1 MIGRAGRAA
10 RGTAVIAFAL
20 LTLAAAPPPAKP
32 APAPAGPAPLTNEDV
47 VRLVVHGTA
56 EKTVLREI
64 AARPPKFDL
73 DPGIV
78 VELQRVGVSDAIIG
92 AMRARQIE
100 AGGGAGD
107 ADAGAATGS
116 TPGAAAGASA
126 PPAAP
131 ARTGQVVIRFR
142 PPDKANEDPGPFAIA
157 SLPKQVTRPA
167 DAEVGTVS
175 DLALVV
181 FCASSIHV
189 PDHWESKTPL
199 KGAPRHELLFFRPG
213 SQPRKEHGFELL
225 ALNRDPIPPLTLEAG
240 RHALVVGLAGQHGS
254 GDWQLIASDPESIEV
269 PVGGT
274 VRLLLDARTTIHG
287 NKMAGFGVDQV
298 FTLSP
303 DPMAVLP
310 APEPPTDPAPA
321 PAETE

>member
-1 MIGRAGRAA
+1 MNADARRAP
-10 RGTAVIAFAL
+10 RGALVIAFAL
-20 LTLAAAPPPAKP
+20 ATVAAAPPAAKPLP
-32 APAPAGPAPLTNEDV
+32 APAAPAPFTNEDI

-56 EKTVLREI
+56 EKTILREI
-64 AARPPKFDL
+64 AARAPQYDL

-78 VELQRVGVSDAIIG
+78 EELRRVGVSEAIIA
-92 AMRARQIE
+92 AMRTRQIE

-107 ADAGAATGS
+107 ASAATGGV
-116 TPGAAAGASA
+116 PGAAPGSPAHS
-126 PPAAP
+126 AAP

-142 PPDKANEDPGPFAIA
+142 PPDKENEDPGPFAIA
-157 SLPKQVTRPA
+157 ALPKQVTRPA
-167 DAEVGTVS
+167 DGEVGTVS

-199 KGAPRHELLFFRPG
+199 TGAPRHELLFFRPG

-269 PVGGT
+269 PVDGT
-274 VRLLLDARTTIHG
+274 VRLLLDARTKIRG
-287 NKMAGFGVDQV
+287 NKMVGFGVDQV

-303 DPMAVLP
+303 DPMSVLP

-321 PAETE
+321 PPETE